1 LCGQTRFV
9 CLAVEFVAICFIVIA
24 ITSRHYCRCEEKNL
38 ESPMNKTDELR
49 TARIE
54 SLITPGELAQRHPI
68 TDAIAENVTA
78 SRKRIARIL
87 SGEDKRLL
95 VVIGPCS
102 LHDPVA
108 ALDYAARL
116 NVLRLQHQDRLE
128 IVMRAYFEKPR
139 TVVGWKGLISDPD
152 LDGSY
157 RVNHGLDVAR
167 KLLLDINAL
176 GMPTATEFLDMVI
189 GQFIADL
196 ISWGAIGARTTESQI
211 HREMASALSCPVGF
225 KNGTD
230 GNTQIAVDAIR
241 AARASHM
248 FLSSDK
254 QGQMT
259 IYQTSG
265 NPSGHIIMRGGKQP
279 NYHPEDIAAAVE
291 RLREFNLP
299 EQLVIDFSHANCL
312 KQHRR
317 QIDVAQSV
325 AQQIRDGSRAVAG
338 VMLESFLQE
347 GTQKVVAGQP
357 LVYGQSITDPCLGW
371 DDSAAVLALLAEAV
385 DSRF

>member
-1 LCGQTRFV
+1 
-9 CLAVEFVAICFIVIA
+9 
-24 ITSRHYCRCEEKNL
+24 
-38 ESPMNKTDELR
+38 MNKTDELR
-49 TARIE
+49 TARID
-54 SLITPGELAQRHPI
+54 SLITPAELLSRQPI
-68 TDAIAENVTA
+68 TAAIADNVMAT
-78 SRKRIARIL
+78 RQRISRIL

-102 LHDPVA
+102 LHDPAA
-108 ALDYAARL
+108 ALEYAGRL
-116 NVLRLQHQDRLE
+116 KTLRDRYDSRLE
-128 IVMRAYFEKPR
+128 IVMRTYFEKPR

-152 LDGSY
+152 LDGSF
-157 RVNHGLDVAR
+157 RVNHGLEVAR

-230 GNTQIAVDAIR
+230 GNIRIAVDAIR
-241 AARASHM
+241 AARVSHM
-248 FLSSDK
+248 FLSPDK
-254 QGQMT
+254 NGQMT

-265 NPSGHIIMRGGKQP
+265 NPSGHVIMRGGKQP
-279 NYHPEDIAAAVE
+279 NYHAEDIAEASAALAE
-291 RLREFNLP
+291 HHLP
-299 EQLVIDFSHANCL
+299 QRLVIDFSHGNCL
-312 KQHRR
+312 KQHRL
-317 QIDVAQSV
+317 QSAVARSV
-325 AQQIRDGSRAVAG
+325 ADQIRQGSAAIAG
-338 VMLESFLQE
+338 VMIESFLQE
-347 GTQKVVAGQP
+347 GTQKVHPDVP

-371 DDSAAVLALLAEAV
+371 EDSTEVLQRLAEAV